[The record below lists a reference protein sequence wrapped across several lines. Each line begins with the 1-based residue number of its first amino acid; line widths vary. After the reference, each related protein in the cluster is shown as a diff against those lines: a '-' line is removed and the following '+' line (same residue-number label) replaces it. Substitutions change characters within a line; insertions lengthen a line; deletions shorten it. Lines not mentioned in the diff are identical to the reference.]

1 MSNTINGTNSTSNTN
16 NSTSGQ
22 SISKAVNTALG
33 KDDFLKLLMTE
44 LKNQDPLQPL
54 DNKDFISQ
62 MAQFSSLEQM
72 NNVAKSME
80 DLSKSMFNFAQQ
92 ATLTQGAAMIGKW
105 VGGLNVDGSTPME
118 GIVEAVKWL
127 DGEPTVQIRKS
138 DGSLADLELNL
149 VTLVM
154 DKAPVTNDPTAPAA
168 EPTTDSSDTTETTET
183 PETTDA
189 TNTETP

>member
-16 NSTSGQ
+16 NSTNGQ
-22 SISKAVNTALG
+22 SISNAVNTALG

-105 VGGLNVDGSTPME
+105 VGGINVTDSTPME
-118 GIVEAVKWL
+118 GVVEAVKWL

-138 DGSLADLELNL
+138 DGTLADLELNL

-154 DKAPVTNDPTAPAA
+154 DKAPVNNDTGDTGDTTDTTTDTIDTNESTDDTNDPA
-168 EPTTDSSDTTETTET
+168 TT
-183 PETTDA
+183 
-189 TNTETP
+189 

>member
-16 NSTSGQ
+16 NSTTGQ
-22 SISKAVNTALG
+22 SVSNAINTALG

-72 NNVAKSME
+72 NNVAKSMD

-105 VGGLNVDGSTPME
+105 VGGINVDDSTPME
-118 GIVEAVKWL
+118 GTVEAVKWL

-138 DGSLADLELNL
+138 DGTLADLELNL
-149 VTLVM
+149 VTLIM
-154 DKAPVTNDPTAPAA
+154 DKPPVSND
-168 EPTTDSSDTTETTET
+168 TTDT
-183 PETTDA
+183 TTDA
-189 TNTETP
+189 DDITDPATP

>member
-1 MSNTINGTNSTSNTN
+1 MSNTINGTNSSSNAN

-22 SISKAVNTALG
+22 SISNAVNTALG

-54 DNKDFISQ
+54 DNKDFIAQ

-72 NNVAKSME
+72 NNVSKSMD

-92 ATLTQGAAMIGKW
+92 ASLTQSAAMIGKW
-105 VGGLNVDGSTPME
+105 VGGINVNDSTPME

-127 DGEPTVQIRKS
+127 DGEPTVQIRKT
-138 DGSLADLELNL
+138 DGTLADLEMNL

-154 DKAPVTNDPTAPAA
+154 EKPPVSNDTASD
-168 EPTTDSSDTTETTET
+168 TTDISDTTETTEITDPDT
-183 PETTDA
+183 P
-189 TNTETP
+189 

>member
-16 NSTSGQ
+16 NTKSGQ
-22 SISKAVNTALG
+22 SVSNAINSALG
-33 KDDFLKLLMTE
+33 KDDFLKLLITE
-44 LKNQDPLQPL
+44 LKNQDPLQPM

-72 NNVAKSME
+72 NNVSKSME

-105 VGGLNVDGSTPME
+105 VGGINVDDSTPME
-118 GIVEAVKWL
+118 GTVEAVKWL

-138 DGSLADLELNL
+138 DGTLADLELNL
-149 VTLVM
+149 VTLIA
-154 DKAPVTNDPTAPAA
+154 DKSPVSNET
-168 EPTTDSSDTTETTET
+168 SDTTNS
-183 PETTDA
+183 TDA
-189 TNTETP
+189 TDASTP